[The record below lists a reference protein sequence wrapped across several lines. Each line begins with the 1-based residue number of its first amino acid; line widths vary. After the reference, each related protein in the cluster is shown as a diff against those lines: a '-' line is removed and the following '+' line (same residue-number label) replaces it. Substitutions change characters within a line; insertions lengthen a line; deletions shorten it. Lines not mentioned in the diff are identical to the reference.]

1 MGSQSALDLVSS
13 RIAQGKPVFFDGG
26 TGSMLIAQGL
36 QMGREC
42 PDEWNRSR
50 PDAVAEIHRRYFAAG
65 ADFSNTN
72 TFGGS
77 RYKLEK
83 YDLGEC
89 IVEFNRAA
97 ARICAGE
104 RTEDKFCAGNIGPTG
119 ELVAPLGVHT
129 PEEFREVFAE
139 QAAALAEGGADIINI
154 ETMIDLEEMRAAIQ
168 GARSVTDLPV
178 FASMSFEP
186 GQRGFRTMMGVDPE
200 TAVKTMEDEGADVV
214 GANCSVTIEQMLP
227 LVPEL
232 VRHATR
238 PVMVQPNAGR
248 PVMRDGVTHYEQTA
262 EEFARYVPRLFGA
275 GAAIV
280 GGCCGTNPE
289 FIAAAAASMA

>member
-1 MGSQSALDLVSS
+1 M
-13 RIAQGKPVFFDGG
+13 
-26 TGSMLIAQGL
+26 
-36 QMGREC
+36 
-42 PDEWNRSR
+42 
-50 PDAVAEIHRRYFAAG
+50 
-65 ADFSNTN
+65 
-72 TFGGS
+72 
-77 RYKLEK
+77 
-83 YDLGEC
+83 
-89 IVEFNRAA
+89 
-97 ARICAGE
+97 
-104 RTEDKFCAGNIGPTG
+104 
-119 ELVAPLGVHT
+119 APLGVHA

-139 QAAALAEGGADIINI
+139 QAAALADGGVDIINI

-186 GQRGFRTMMGVDPE
+186 GRQGFRTVMGVAPE

-214 GANCSVTIEQMLP
+214 GANCSVNIEQMLP

-232 VRHATR
+232 VRYATR

-248 PVMRDGVTHYEQTA
+248 PAMRDGVTYYEQTA
-262 EEFARYVPRLFGA
+262 EEFALFVPRLFGA

-280 GGCCGTNPE
+280 GGCCGTSPE